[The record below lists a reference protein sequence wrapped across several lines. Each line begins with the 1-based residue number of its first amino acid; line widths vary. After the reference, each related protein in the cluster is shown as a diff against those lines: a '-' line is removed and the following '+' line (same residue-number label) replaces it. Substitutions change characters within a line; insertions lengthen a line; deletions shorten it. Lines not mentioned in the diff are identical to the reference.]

1 MDCEKN
7 YTMNKYYIDL
17 WFVLVTEDIM
27 KLQLLKKTKKQ
38 GNRNFLLRRTDLE
51 TYISINWLILA
62 KGRDE

>member
-27 KLQLLKKTKKQ
+27 KLQLLKKNKKKQ

-51 TYISINWLILA
+51 TYISIT
-62 KGRDE
+62 

>member
-27 KLQLLKKTKKQ
+27 KLQSLKKKPK
-38 GNRNFLLRRTDLE
+38 NKAIE
-51 TYISINWLILA
+51 TFC
-62 KGRDE
+62 